1 MYHAGRSPEQ
11 AQRHASLCV
20 EAGLSVE
27 SEGERSGLE
36 SGEDG
41 ECLESLLQRV
51 GQREAQDGEW
61 QAVRELIGGW
71 C

>member
-1 MYHAGRSPEQ
+1 M
-11 AQRHASLCV
+11 

-51 GQREAQDGEW
+51 GQREAQDREW